1 MTRVLR
7 LLALR
12 GLSAVPTL
20 LIVACGAFLLLEFA
34 PGDAVDAYL
43 AQTGGDAGFAAELRR
58 SLGLGGTFAERLAGF
73 LVSLATLDLGQSV
86 VFARPVASVIAERL
100 PNTLLLMASTTLF
113 AAGLGLG
120 LGMLA
125 GRRPNALADH
135 GISTAALVL
144 LAIPNFWLG
153 LLLVVGLAVS
163 WPLFPVAGIRSL
175 TTTGGPAA
183 ALLDLLHHLV
193 LPTVALGA
201 GYIAL
206 YLRTLRAGMVEAW
219 QSDHVRA
226 ARARGLSE
234 ASVLRRGVVR
244 PALLPSLVVAG
255 QNIGTLVGGSVV
267 VETLFAIPGMGRLAF
282 EAVTGR
288 DTALL
293 VGVVMSATLLVL
305 AINLVVDIA
314 MAWLDPRLGAA
325 HA

>member
-1 MTRVLR
+1 MTRILR

-12 GLSAVPTL
+12 ALSAIPTL

-113 AAGLGLG
+113 AAGIGLG

-125 GRRPNALADH
+125 GRRPNSLADH

-175 TTTGGPAA
+175 TTTGGPTA

-206 YLRTLRAGMVEAW
+206 YMRTLRAGMVEAW
-219 QSDHVRA
+219 QSDYVRA

-234 ASVLRRGVVR
+234 AWVLRRGVVR

>member
-1 MTRVLR
+1 VTRVLR

-12 GLSAVPTL
+12 GLSAIPTL

-34 PGDAVDAYL
+34 AGDAVDAYL

-73 LVSLATLDLGQSV
+73 LVSLATFDLGQSV

-113 AAGLGLG
+113 AAGFGLG

-125 GRRPNALADH
+125 GRHPNSFADH
-135 GISTAALVL
+135 GISMAALVL

-153 LLLVVGLAVS
+153 LLLVVGLAVI

-175 TTTGGPAA
+175 TGTGGLVG

-193 LPTVALGA
+193 LPTVALGS

-206 YLRTLRAGMVEAW
+206 YLRTLRAGMVDAW

-267 VETLFAIPGMGRLAF
+267 VETLFSIPGMGRLAF

-293 VGVVMSATLLVL
+293 VGVVISATLLVL
-305 AINLVVDIA
+305 VINLVVDLA
-314 MAWLDPRLGAA
+314 MAWLDPRLGAVDG
-325 HA
+325 

>member
-12 GLSAVPTL
+12 GLSAIPTL

-113 AAGLGLG
+113 AAGIGLG

-125 GRRPNALADH
+125 GRRPNSLADH

-175 TTTGGPAA
+175 TGTSGPAA
-183 ALLDLLHHLV
+183 ALLDLLYHLV

>member
-1 MTRVLR
+1 VTRVLR

-12 GLSAVPTL
+12 GLSAIPTL

-113 AAGLGLG
+113 AAGIGLG

-125 GRRPNALADH
+125 GRRPNSLADH

-175 TTTGGPAA
+175 TGTSGPAG

>member
-1 MTRVLR
+1 VTRVLR

-12 GLSAVPTL
+12 GLSAIPTL

-113 AAGLGLG
+113 AAGIGLG

-125 GRRPNALADH
+125 GRRPNSLADH

-175 TTTGGPAA
+175 TGTSGPAA
-183 ALLDLLHHLV
+183 ALLDLLYHLV

>member
-1 MTRVLR
+1 VTRVLR